1 MDIEQ
6 LTKHQIVLLTLL
18 VSFMTSIATGIVT
31 VSLMNQ
37 APPEVTRVINQV
49 VQQTVEKAV
58 SIPINVPGVQKTI
71 IQNDNELVT
80 QAVGTARQGIIRIT
94 ARGDDTLL
102 ARGIIIDAQGA
113 ALTDKVALNST
124 SATAFDA
131 ILPSG
136 DRVPLTVAQTQ
147 VKGSPFTILNVAIG
161 TSTGVAPI
169 AIADSSALALGQAV
183 VSISGIG

>member
-31 VSLMNQ
+31 VSLMDQ

-58 SIPINVPGVQKTI
+58 SIPNTVTMPGVQKTI
-71 IQNDNELVT
+71 IQNDNDLVT

-102 ARGIIIDAQGA
+102 ARG
-113 ALTDKVALNST
+113 
-124 SATAFDA
+124 
-131 ILPSG
+131 
-136 DRVPLTVAQTQ
+136 TVSYTHLRAHE
-147 VKGSPFTILNVAIG
+147 
-161 TSTGVAPI
+161 TG
-169 AIADSSALALGQAV
+169 
-183 VSISGIG
+183 